1 MSAVIEAPF
10 WQRRAWIAQ
19 TGKTGIALYV
29 AAAIGFITNVLVARA
44 LGPLNFGDLVL
55 AVTVVVSIAALLD
68 FSLEEAVVHHGA
80 KAIAD
85 DEPGAVRALIR
96 TSLRLDLVVGVVVVA
111 LICITAPAIAQVVSH
126 GALPSVL
133 LVLASLEVLAG
144 TMNGTTGATLMLA
157 GRPDLRAWGLAWTA
171 ALRLGAVLV
180 AIHTGGGGAQRVLVG
195 YAIGAA
201 IGGVIQYVVA
211 RLMATSRWGHAAPA
225 SPPVGVR
232 ALATFGLHSSAT
244 TTIIAARA
252 ALVTVVL
259 GRQMGSI
266 EVGLLSVAML
276 PVTMAD
282 VLTAPVRTTVFA
294 EQAKLAAEGRLGV
307 LRRAVRS
314 YTIAAVAV
322 GLAASAVGWFLL
334 PWLLSLLYGPS
345 FESAATTARMLLP
358 AAIATLAVAWAK
370 ALPASVGRPQVRT
383 AVSLIELAAT
393 AVLVVVFAGRG
404 ADGVAAALSLVAVAS
419 ACLWVLIARRM
430 LADGAP
436 RPILAGLRREEPN
449 R

>member
-1 MSAVIEAPF
+1 MSALIEAPF

-19 TGKTGIALYV
+19 TGKTGIALY
-29 AAAIGFITNVLVARA
+29 AAAIVGFLTNALVARS
-44 LGPLNFGDLVL
+44 LGPLNFGDVIL

-80 KAIAD
+80 KAIAH

-96 TSLRLDLVVGVVVVA
+96 TSLRLDLAVGVVVVA
-111 LICITAPAIAQVVSH
+111 MICITAPTIAQVVSH
-126 GALPSVL
+126 GTLPSVL

-171 ALRLGAVLV
+171 ALRMGAVLI

-195 YAIGAA
+195 YAIGAG
-201 IGGVIQYVVA
+201 IGAAIQYVVA
-211 RLMATSRWGHAAPA
+211 NSMATARWDSAAPG
-225 SPPVGVR
+225 SPPVSVR
-232 ALATFGLHSSAT
+232 ALVTFGLHSSAT

-259 GRQMGSI
+259 SRQMGSI
-266 EVGLLSVAML
+266 EVGLLSVALL
-276 PVTMAD
+276 PVTLAD

-294 EQAKLAAEGRLGV
+294 EQAKLAAQGRLGI
-307 LRRAVRS
+307 LRRAVRT

-334 PWLLSLLYGPS
+334 PWILSLLYGPS
-345 FESAATTARMLLP
+345 FVAATTAARLLLP

-383 AVSLIELAAT
+383 VVSLMELAAT
-393 AVLVVVFAGRG
+393 GVLVVVFAGRG
-404 ADGVAAALSLVAVAS
+404 ADGVAAALSLVAGAS
-419 ACLWVLIARRM
+419 ACLWVFIARRM
-430 LADGAP
+430 LANGAP

-449 R
+449 P